1 MNFIKRQLLSDIFE
15 HLDKPE
21 ITLIVGARQAGK
33 TTLLSRVRDML
44 HQQGQNTLFLNL
56 DFETDYFYLE
66 SQEKLLQK
74 IRLEFGQDGGYVFLD
89 EIQRK
94 ENAGLFLKGLYDMG
108 LPYKFIVSGSGSME
122 LKEKIHESLAGR
134 KRVFELATISLWE
147 FLQFKTAYTYEDRLL
162 DFCSLEGEK
171 ARLMLEEYLSYGGY
185 PRIVVE
191 EQGRERLLL
200 MNEIYESYLK
210 KDIVYLLK
218 LDRPDVF
225 TRFIRLCAH
234 SCGSI
239 INYNTLAND
248 AGLSV
253 PTVKKYLWYAEQTFV
268 IKTVTPF
275 FKNKRKELKKSP
287 TLYFTDLGLRN
298 FALRQMGQDIS
309 AIHAGRLFQNLIYL
323 ILGEITR
330 KSMHAIHYWRTSDL
344 AEVDFVLVRRHKPIP
359 MEVKYSHLRAP
370 KMTRSL
376 RSFIDSYTPDVAYVI
391 NLSYKHQI
399 KINETVVRFIPYYE
413 LYGEQL

>member
-1 MNFIKRQLLSDIFE
+1 MIFIKRQLLSDIFA
-15 HLDKPE
+15 HIDKPE

-44 HQQGQNTLFLNL
+44 QQQGKNTLFLNL

-108 LPYKFIVSGSGSME
+108 LSYKFIVSGSGSME
-122 LKEKIHESLAGR
+122 LKEKIHESLVGR
-134 KRVFELATISLWE
+134 KRIFELSTISLWE
-147 FLQFKTAYTYEDRLL
+147 FLQFKTAYAYEDRLL
-162 DFCSLEGEK
+162 DFCSLDGEK
-171 ARLMLEEYLSYGGY
+171 ARLMLEEYLSFGGY
-185 PRIVVE
+185 PRVVVE
-191 EQGRERLLL
+191 EQAQEKLLL

-239 INYNTLAND
+239 INYNTLASD

-268 IKTVTPF
+268 MKTVPPF
-275 FKNKRKELKKSP
+275 FKNKRKEIKKSP

-298 FALRQMGQDIS
+298 FAVRQMGQDIS
-309 AIHAGRLFQNLIYL
+309 AISAGRLFQNLIYL
-323 ILGEITR
+323 ILGDVLR
-330 KSMHAIHYWRTSDL
+330 KSMRTIHYWRTSDL
-344 AEVDFVLVRRHKPIP
+344 AEVDFVIVGGHKATPV
-359 MEVKYSHLRAP
+359 EVKFSHLKAP
-370 KMTRSL
+370 KTTRSL
-376 RSFIDSYTPDVAYVI
+376 RSFIDTYKPDVAYVV
-391 NLSYKHQI
+391 NLSYKHQM
-399 KINETVVRFIPYYE
+399 KIEKTEVRFIPYYE
-413 LYGEQL
+413 LYGERL